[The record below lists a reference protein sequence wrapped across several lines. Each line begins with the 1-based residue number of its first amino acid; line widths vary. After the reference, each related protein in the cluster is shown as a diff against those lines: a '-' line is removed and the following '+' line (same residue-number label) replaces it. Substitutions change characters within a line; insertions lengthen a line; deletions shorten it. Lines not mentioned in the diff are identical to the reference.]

1 MVGYSMPI
9 TVCHEI
15 AHQMGYADETEA
27 NYLGYL
33 AAKNSNNQYFRYSAS
48 LFSLRYL
55 LGEVR
60 KVNPEKYKY
69 FQEKIHKGIFENYKE
84 VREFWSQYENK
95 AELIFKA
102 SYDAFLKANKQQKGI
117 ESYDLVVGFLIK
129 SIILM

>member
-1 MVGYSMPI
+1 MGYSGYINPFTNEAQINAKMVGYSTPI

-15 AHQMGYADETEA
+15 AHQMGYAAETEA

-69 FQEKIHKGIFENYKE
+69 FQEKIHKGS
-84 VREFWSQYENK
+84 RT
-95 AELIFKA
+95 
-102 SYDAFLKANKQQKGI
+102 
-117 ESYDLVVGFLIK
+117 
-129 SIILM
+129 